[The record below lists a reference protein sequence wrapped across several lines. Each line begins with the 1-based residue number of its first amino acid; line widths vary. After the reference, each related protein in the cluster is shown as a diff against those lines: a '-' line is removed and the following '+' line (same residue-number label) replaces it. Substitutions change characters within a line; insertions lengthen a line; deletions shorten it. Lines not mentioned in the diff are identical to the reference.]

1 MGYSWSGDDNYGDD
15 SLYVGDLGGN
25 NYGYTTD
32 LDNLSIDDLSGDS
45 GFEDITEDIEG
56 GLTYTDS
63 GEGGETSQD
72 FGINVNYDNFD
83 IDKDYVTEIPNPA
96 REGDTGFG
104 WKYYE
109 NGTAISPDGKYYKNG
124 QLVYDPA
131 TNSGM
136 LSRLGTAGLGA
147 LKSAFTTKNAAGQEV
162 TDWRRVIGAG
172 AGILSGAQ
180 RAGLFGN
187 SNRNTRPT
195 GYQGKI
201 PTYQAIRSP
210 VAGAFA
216 AGKAGDPNRQY
227 FSDLVYATPEKAA
240 EAQTA
245 TNTQA
250 SGIATLQNAADT
262 QRAADLTAAQAAAV
276 PAKQDSATPT
286 NDWQTNMNN
295 AVKVLT
301 APKVETKLAT
311 GGLAGLKKGT
321 YLRGGTDGMAD
332 KLRTSID
339 GGQPAALSH
348 GEFVVPADVV
358 SHLGNGNSDA
368 GAKRLYAMMDKV
380 RQARTGTKKQGKQID
395 PNKYMP
401 A

>member
-1 MGYSWSGDDNYGDD
+1 MGYSWSGNDSYGDDSDD

-32 LDNLSIDDLSGDS
+32 LDVDIDTLSGDTGGGFDTE
-45 GFEDITEDIEG
+45 GFEDLDLTG
-56 GLTYTDS
+56 GYV
-63 GEGGETSQD
+63 GQD
-72 FGINVNYDNFD
+72 FGANTHFYDDFD
-83 IDKDYVTEIPNPA
+83 IDKDFTAEIANPA

-109 NGTAISPDGKYYKNG
+109 NGTAISPDGKYYKDG

-131 TNSGM
+131 TNAGM

-147 LKSAFTTKNAAGQEV
+147 LKKAFTTKNAAGDDV

-180 RAGLFGN
+180 SMGLFGN
-187 SNRNTRPT
+187 SNRNTQPT

-227 FSDLVYATPEKAA
+227 FSDLVYATPDKAA

-286 NDWQTNMNN
+286 NDWQTNIDN
-295 AVKVLT
+295 AMKVLN
-301 APKVETKLAT
+301 APKEETKPLAA

-348 GEFVVPADVV
+348 GEFVIPADVV

-380 RQARTGTKKQGKQID
+380 RQARTGNKKQGKQID

>member
-1 MGYSWSGDDNYGDD
+1 MAYSWSGDDSYGDLD
-15 SLYVGDLGGN
+15 VGDIGDD
-25 NYGYTTD
+25 YGYDTD
-32 LDNLSIDDLSGDS
+32 LDNTSIDDLSNDYGGGFDTE
-45 GFEDITEDIEG
+45 GFEDLDPPNEYVGQNFGDIT
-56 GLTYTDS
+56 TA
-63 GEGGETSQD
+63 
-72 FGINVNYDNFD
+72 YDNFD
-83 IDKDYVTEIPNPA
+83 IDKDYVSEIPNPA
-96 REGDTGFG
+96 NPGQTGYG

-109 NGTAISPDGKYYKNG
+109 NGTAISPDGKYYKDG

-131 TNSGM
+131 TNAGM
-136 LSRLGTAGLGA
+136 LSKLGKAGLDT
-147 LKSAFTTKNAAGQEV
+147 LKKAYTDDKGNINWKNVVA
-162 TDWRRVIGAG
+162 TGAG
-172 AGILSGAQ
+172 MLSAAKGM
-180 RAGLFGN
+180 GWLGGN
-187 SNRNTRPT
+187 SNKPQPK

-216 AGKAGDPNRQY
+216 PTKAGEANRQY
-227 FSDLVYATPEKAA
+227 FSDIVYATPDKAA
-240 EAQTA
+240 
-245 TNTQA
+245 
-250 SGIATLQNAADT
+250 AA
-262 QRAADLTAAQAAAV
+262 RAATDKQAEGLAALNPAPAPAPITTPMAA
-276 PAKQDSATPT
+276 
-286 NDWQTNMNN
+286 
-295 AVKVLT
+295 
-301 APKVETKLAT
+301 
-311 GGLAGLKKGT
+311 GGLANLKRGT

-380 RQARTGTKKQGKQID
+380 RQARTGNKKQGKQID

>member
-1 MGYSWSGDDNYGDD
+1 MAYDWSGDSSDD
-15 SLYVGDLGGN
+15 SGLVSLDLGGED
-25 NYGYTTD
+25 YGYNPD
-32 LDNLSIDDLSGDS
+32 LGNLNIDTLSGDTS
-45 GFEDITEDIEG
+45 GGYDTAGFEDLNPPNEYVG
-56 GLTYTDS
+56 
-63 GEGGETSQD
+63 QN
-72 FGINVNYDNFD
+72 FGTNVNYDNFD
-83 IDKDYVTEIPNPA
+83 INKSYTTEIPNPA
-96 REGDTGFG
+96 QKGEPGYG

-109 NGTAISPDGKYYKNG
+109 GGTAISPDGKYYYNG
-124 QLVYDPA
+124 QLQYDPA
-131 TNSGM
+131 TNAGM
-136 LSRLGTAGLGA
+136 LSKLGTAGLDT
-147 LKSAFTTKNAAGQEV
+147 LKKAFTDDKGNINWGKV
-162 TDWRRVIGAG
+162 VGAG
-172 AGILSGAQ
+172 AGILSGAKSM
-180 RAGLFGN
+180 GWLGGSSSS
-187 SNRNTRPT
+187 SNNQPR

-216 AGKAGDPNRQY
+216 PTKAGEANRQY
-227 FSDLVYATPEKAA
+227 FSDLVYATPDKAA
-240 EAQTA
+240 
-245 TNTQA
+245 
-250 SGIATLQNAADT
+250 
-262 QRAADLTAAQAAAV
+262 AAQAATQKQAEGLAALNPT
-276 PAKQDSATPT
+276 PAP
-286 NDWQTNMNN
+286 
-295 AVKVLT
+295 
-301 APKVETKLAT
+301 VEKPMAT
-311 GGLAGLKKGT
+311 GGLTNLKAGT

>member
-1 MGYSWSGDDNYGDD
+1 MPYDWSGNNNGGIADLDLGDYDLGSIGDDYGYSPTFSLDELSTDILSGGGGGYGGFDID
-15 SLYVGDLGGN
+15 AFEDLGVD
-25 NYGYTTD
+25 YGGQ
-32 LDNLSIDDLSGDS
+32 SFG
-45 GFEDITEDIEG
+45 DITSI
-56 GLTYTDS
+56 
-63 GEGGETSQD
+63 
-72 FGINVNYDNFD
+72 YDNFD
-83 IDKDYVTEIPNPA
+83 INKDFTAEIANPSNP
-96 REGDTGFG
+96 GQTGYG

-109 NGTAISPDGKYYKNG
+109 NGTAISPDGKYYKEG

-131 TNSGM
+131 TNAGM
-136 LSRLGTAGLGA
+136 LSKLGTAGLNY
-147 LKSAFTTKNAAGQEV
+147 LKKTFTDKDGKP
-162 TDWRRVIGAG
+162 DWKRIVGAG
-172 AGILSGAQ
+172 AGMLSAGKS
-180 RAGLFGN
+180 AGLFGGKN
-187 SNRNTRPT
+187 STSQPR

-216 AGKAGDPNRQY
+216 PTKAGEANRQY
-227 FSDLVYATPEKAA
+227 FSDTIYATPDK
-240 EAQTA
+240 TA
-245 TNTQA
+245 
-250 SGIATLQNAADT
+250 
-262 QRAADLTAAQAAAV
+262 AAQAATE
-276 PAKQDSATPT
+276 KQAEGLAAL
-286 NDWQTNMNN
+286 N
-295 AVKVLT
+295 
-301 APKVETKLAT
+301 PKPLAA
-311 GGLAGLKKGT
+311 GGLANLKRGT

-380 RQARTGTKKQGKQID
+380 RQARTGNKKQGKQID